1 MSQLNETAWKGKT
14 FGRGHVGE
22 ANCEGE
28 MAHPKYQEI
37 ADRLRDQ
44 IGAGVLEP
52 GERLPSEPDLAAEY
66 DASRNTVRLAIAL
79 LINQGLVVSRQ
90 GLGTFVV
97 EPARPFTA
105 LLSRTPAPPDERHTS
120 QALPVVSPA
129 AGESAMSRLIV
140 ETGPASPSVAEKLAL
155 AAGDPVVIRRSEHF
169 IGDVP
174 WQLINSYYPSDIAK
188 GSALEQAGE
197 IRSGSIGVLA
207 DLGHP
212 QQGFVDEIGARM
224 PNAREF
230 GFFRLASG
238 TPVVVVNRTA
248 YDESRPIRLTRY
260 IYRADR
266 VRLLHVEGGI
276 PASYRHD

>member
-1 MSQLNETAWKGKT
+1 
-14 FGRGHVGE
+14 
-22 ANCEGE
+22 
-28 MAHPKYQEI
+28 MAQPKYQEI
-37 ADRLRDQ
+37 ADRLREL
-44 IGAGVLEP
+44 IAAGALEP

-97 EPARPFTA
+97 EPARPYTA
-105 LLSRTPAPPDERHTS
+105 LLSRIPAPPDEQHASRG
-120 QALPVVSPA
+120 LPVVSPA
-129 AGESAMSRLIV
+129 GGEPEMSRLIV

-174 WQLINSYYPSDIAK
+174 WQLINSYFPSDIAR
-188 GSALEQAGE
+188 GTALQQAGE
-197 IRSGSIGVLA
+197 IRSGSVGVLA
-207 DLGHP
+207 ELGYP
-212 QQGFVDEIGARM
+212 QQGFADEIGARM

-238 TPVVVVNRTA
+238 TPVVVVNRTS
-248 YDESRPIRLTRY
+248 YDASHPIRLTRY

-266 VRLLHVEGGI
+266 VRLLHVEGTI
-276 PASYRHD
+276 PEAHRSH